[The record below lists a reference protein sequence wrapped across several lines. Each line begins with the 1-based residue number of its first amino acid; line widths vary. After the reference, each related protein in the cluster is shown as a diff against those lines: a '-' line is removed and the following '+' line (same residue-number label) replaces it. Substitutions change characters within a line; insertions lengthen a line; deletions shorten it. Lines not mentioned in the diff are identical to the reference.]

1 MRMWRRHAGR
11 AAVAALVTSAAL
23 TAHAEPPKPALIA
36 AGDEKDDA
44 GKQFEATGW
53 LTGRLG
59 SATAFAVDADMN
71 EFAPDLV
78 INTLARVGLKFD
90 SHRDW
95 APVRLLV
102 EYEHDLFSGPVYGGG
117 PEQGPPSLY
126 APDSLGYDEQSLRKA
141 FARLSVGP
149 WVTFGGGFT
158 TSHWGLGLLANDGAH
173 RFDPAKPSFVDPR
186 GGDVVA
192 RALLATGPLTDTNL
206 FVFAAYDSVWKDD
219 VLFPGDEA
227 WQAVCGLSLGTEL
240 PWGAGLYGVY
250 REQTASDGDVTKVGV
265 IDVHGRTKHEISPTM
280 SFEVEAEGA
289 IVFGTTTLAPSAEVP
304 EHDVLQ
310 LAGTLRASFD
320 AGIAGALL
328 DLTYASGD
336 RNLDDGDQN
345 AFRADINFEQGFLL
359 FRTVLAAQSARYP
372 VTAADPTL
380 IGKPAEDLDRLPTR
394 GNLTNTI
401 ALFPRGWVR
410 PTDGLTIYG
419 GPLIAFGEVP
429 QVDPLRTRLAGGA
442 PHNAFDQAGGTFL
455 GTEVDLGARFR
466 TLVYGLEIEVG
477 AEGGVLIPGDAFET
491 ASGDPMDPIYGG
503 RLMLGLAL

>member
-1 MRMWRRHAGR
+1 MRTPLPRRLAL
-11 AAVAALVTSAAL
+11 ALLAVAATVTSADAG
-23 TAHAEPPKPALIA
+23 PPKPALIA
-36 AGDEKDDA
+36 AGGEKDDA
-44 GKQFEATGW
+44 GKRFEATGW

-59 SATAFAVDADMN
+59 SATAFPVDSDMN

-78 INTLARVGLKFD
+78 INTLARVGLRFD
-90 SHRDW
+90 STRDW
-95 APVRLLV
+95 APFRLLV
-102 EYEHDLFSGPVYGGG
+102 EYEHDLFSGPAYGGG
-117 PEQGPPSLY
+117 ADQGPPSLY
-126 APDSLGYDEQSLRKA
+126 APDSQGNEEQSLRKA

-173 RFDPAKPSFVDPR
+173 RFNPDKPSFMDPR
-186 GGDVVA
+186 DGDVVA

-227 WQAVCGLSLGTEL
+227 WQAIGGISLGTEL
-240 PWGAGLYGVY
+240 PWGAGVYGVY
-250 REQTASDGDVTKVGV
+250 REQTATDGDVTKVGV
-265 IDVHGRTKHEISPTM
+265 IDVHGRYKHEINRTM
-280 SFEVEAEGA
+280 SFEIEAEGA
-289 IVFGTTTLAPSAEVP
+289 IVFGTTTLAPTVESP

-310 LAGTLRASFD
+310 LAGTLQASFD
-320 AGIAGALL
+320 AGIAGAIL

-359 FRTVLAAQSARYP
+359 FRTVLAAQTARYP
-372 VTAADPTL
+372 VTAANL
-380 IGKPAEDLDRLPTR
+380 ELVGQPAEDLDRLPTR
-394 GNLTNTI
+394 GNVTNTI
-401 ALFPRGWVR
+401 ALFPRCWVR
-410 PTDGLTIYG
+410 PVDGLTIYG

-429 QVDPLRTRLAGGA
+429 QVDPLHTRLAGGA
-442 PHNAFDQAGGTFL
+442 PRNAFDQPGGTYL

-466 TLVYGLEIEVG
+466 TLVYGLELEVG
-477 AEGGVLIPGDAFET
+477 AEGGVLVPGDASDT